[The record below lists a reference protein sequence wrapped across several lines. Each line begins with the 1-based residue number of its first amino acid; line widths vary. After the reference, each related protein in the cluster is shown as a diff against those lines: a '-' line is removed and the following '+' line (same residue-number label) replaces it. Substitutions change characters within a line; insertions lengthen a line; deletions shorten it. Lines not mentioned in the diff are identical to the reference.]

1 MVKSY
6 TITVQYINVVIQ
18 FAAVVCV
25 IVWSTCSVGGGYSF
39 GLCTCVKSVHK
50 AAVHVCWMPLHLS
63 AAVCLCALRVVTYMV
78 SLLVQES

>member
-1 MVKSY
+1 M
-6 TITVQYINVVIQ
+6 IQ

-25 IVWSTCSVGGGYSF
+25 IVWSTCSVGEGYSC
-39 GLCTCVKSVHK
+39 GLCVKSVHK

-78 SLLVQES
+78 SLLVLES